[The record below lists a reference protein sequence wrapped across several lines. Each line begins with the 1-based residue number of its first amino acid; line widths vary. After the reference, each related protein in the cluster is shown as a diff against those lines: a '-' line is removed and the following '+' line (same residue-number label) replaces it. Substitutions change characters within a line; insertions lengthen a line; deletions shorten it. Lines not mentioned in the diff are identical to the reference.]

1 MRRDPNSQAQP
12 VRRRQEGLPRSDRR
26 DAVGVWILIAALVL
40 ALAVPS
46 SAMALA
52 GGSTGSG
59 GGGGGGGSSSSSSS
73 SSFSSSSGSSSSST
87 TGGTGG
93 GGWVAGVIVL
103 AMMGAFFA
111 GAVALFVVVLKHA
124 QKTQAAGG
132 GGAYAGRLIGN
143 PFARR
148 QRAHQVEA
156 AARHADAGDGYWD
169 PEELKQRVYECFYP
183 IQWSWEKREVESSR
197 PFVSDALYDRHKLQ
211 LDGLERQFRRNRIAD
226 LALHEVE
233 LVRLHNVAEDSED
246 RFVAYVGCSARDWVE
261 DVRTGAVVNGNAAA
275 PTYFQQYWSFSR
287 DPERGW
293 VLDEIQQAS
302 EAQYHESAPLVDDDD
317 GPPTDQPVAATGGRP
332 PVPAVDVELPDE
344 KPPAKPANWY
354 PDPWQKA
361 KWRWWDGADWTG
373 QTSG

>member
-1 MRRDPNSQAQP
+1 VALVLRRP
-12 VRRRQEGLPRSDRR
+12 
-26 DAVGVWILIAALVL
+26 WILMAALVV

-52 GGSTGSG
+52 GGSTGSSG
-59 GGGGGGGSSSSSSS
+59 GGGGGGSSSSSS

-93 GGWVAGVIVL
+93 GGWVAGLIVL
-103 AMMGAFFA
+103 VMFGGFFA
-111 GAVALFVVVLKHA
+111 GAVALFVVVLKKA
-124 QKTQAAGG
+124 QRAQAAGG
-132 GGAYAGRLIGN
+132 GGPYAGRLIGN

-148 QRAHQVEA
+148 QRAQQVESV
-156 AARHADAGDGYWD
+156 ARHADAGDGYWD
-169 PEELKQRVYECFYP
+169 PEELKQRVHECFYP

-197 PFVSDALYDRHKLQ
+197 PFVSDALYERHKLQ

-261 DVRTGAVVNGNAAA
+261 DVRSGAVVNGNAAT

-287 DPERGW
+287 DAERGW

-317 GPPTDQPVAATGGRP
+317 GPP
-332 PVPAVDVELPDE
+332 
-344 KPPAKPANWY
+344 AKPANWY
-354 PDPWQKA
+354 VDPWGKA

-373 QTSG
+373 QTSA

>member
-1 MRRDPNSQAQP
+1 L
-12 VRRRQEGLPRSDRR
+12 VLF
-26 DAVGVWILIAALVL
+26 AVAL
-40 ALAVPS
+40 ALAAPS

-52 GGSTGSG
+52 GGSTGSSGG

-73 SSFSSSSGSSSSST
+73 HSFSSSSGSSSSSSS

-103 AMMGAFFA
+103 VMMGGFFA
-111 GAVALFVVVLKHA
+111 GAIALFVLLLKRA
-124 QKTQAAGG
+124 QGAQAAGG

-148 QRAHQVEA
+148 RRAQQVEA
-156 AARHADAGDGYWD
+156 AAHHADAGDGYWD
-169 PEELKQRVYECFYP
+169 PGELKHRVYECFYP

-197 PFVSDALYDRHKLQ
+197 PFVSDALYERHRLQ
-211 LDGLERQFRRNRIAD
+211 LDGLEKQFRRNRIAD

-233 LVRLHNVAEDSED
+233 LIRLHNVTDDSED

-275 PTYFQQYWSFSR
+275 PTYFQQYWSFAR
-287 DPERGW
+287 DPDRGW

-302 EAQYHESAPLVDDDD
+302 EADYHETAPIVDDDT
-317 GPPTDQPVAATGGRP
+317 GPPTDQPVATGNGRP
-332 PVPAVDVELPDE
+332 PAPAADVTLPE
-344 KPPAKPANWY
+344 GEPPAKPANWY
-354 PDPWQKA
+354 PDPWKQA
-361 KWRWWDGADWTG
+361 KWRWWDGDEWTG
-373 QTSG
+373 RTSA

>member
-1 MRRDPNSQAQP
+1 
-12 VRRRQEGLPRSDRR
+12 VRRS
-26 DAVGVWILIAALVL
+26 WFLIAALVL

-52 GGSTGSG
+52 GGSTGSS
-59 GGGGGGGSSSSSSS
+59 GGGGGGSSSSSSS

-87 TGGTGG
+87 GGGTGG

-111 GAVALFVVVLKHA
+111 GAIGIFVVVLKNA
-124 QKTQAAGG
+124 QRSQAAGG

-148 QRAHQVEA
+148 QRAQQVEA
-156 AARHADAGDGYWD
+156 AARHAHAGDGYWE
-169 PEELKQRVYECFYP
+169 PEKLKQRVNECFYP

-197 PFVSDALYDRHKLQ
+197 PFVSDGLYERHKLQ
-211 LDGLERQFRRNRIAD
+211 LDGLEKQFRRNRIAD

-233 LVRLHNVAEDSED
+233 LVRLHNVEEDNED

-287 DPERGW
+287 DGERGW

-302 EAQYHESAPLVDDDD
+302 EAQYHESAPIVDDDE
-317 GPPTDQPVAATGGRP
+317 G
-332 PVPAVDVELPDE
+332 
-344 KPPAKPANWY
+344 PPAKPANWY
-354 PDPWQKA
+354 VDPYGKA
-361 KWRWWDGADWTG
+361 KWRWWDGARWTDEV
-373 QTSG
+373 SD

>member
-1 MRRDPNSQAQP
+1 
-12 VRRRQEGLPRSDRR
+12 VRRP
-26 DAVGVWILIAALVL
+26 WIALL
-40 ALAVPS
+40 ALALALAAPS
-46 SAMALA
+46 SALALA
-52 GGSTGSG
+52 GGSTGSSG
-59 GGGGGGGSSSSSSS
+59 GSSGGSSSSSSS
-73 SSFSSSSGSSSSST
+73 SSFSSGSSSSSGSST
-87 TGGTGG
+87 TGTGGG

-103 AMMGAFFA
+103 MMFGGFVAM
-111 GAVALFVVVLKHA
+111 AVGIVVVAAKA
-124 QKTQAAGG
+124 QRSGAG

-148 QRAHQVEA
+148 KRAQEVET
-156 AARHADAGDGYWD
+156 AARHADVGDGYWD
-169 PEELKQRVYECFYP
+169 PDDLKHRVYECFYP

-197 PFVSDALYDRHKLQ
+197 PFVSDALYERHKLQ
-211 LDGLERQFRRNRIAD
+211 LDGLEKQFRRNRIAD

-233 LVRLHNVAEDSED
+233 LVRLHNVEEDSDD

-287 DPERGW
+287 NPERGW

-302 EAQYHESAPLVDDDD
+302 EAQYHESSPIVDDDD
-317 GPPTDQPVAATGGRP
+317 GPPAGQPVATANGRP
-332 PVPAVDVELPDE
+332 PAPDAAVTLPDE

-354 PDPWQKA
+354 PDPWQRA

-373 QTSG
+373 QTSV